1 MIQNGRAAEAGPVL
15 DDALKRSPDNTRVR
29 DNYAQLLLYRP
40 ETRARGMAFL
50 EEETR
55 RRPADFTPWVLLVE
69 ARLAWGTGPART
81 GCAGGIDGAHQSGG
95 AAVSVGADCGSIRA
109 RGGGDAGLQ
118 RAVGVAGGG

>member
-1 MIQNGRAAEAGPVL
+1 ML

-55 RRPADFTPWVLLVE
+55 RRPADFTPWAPLVE
-69 ARLAWGTGPART
+69 ARLASG
-81 GCAGGIDGAHQSGG
+81 DGAG
-95 AAVSVGADCGSIRA
+95 AQQAAQAASTALTNPAERQFLSA
-109 RGGGDAGLQ
+109 RIAE
-118 RAVGVAGGG
+118 A